1 MRTEEEIMHGD
12 ASKGRRP
19 AGGLVKRRFVREL
32 VGATA
37 GLALLIGVFSAF
49 APHRQ
54 QVEAAP
60 AVATATAPIAT
71 GAGMLTAQQIIA
83 AFQAEGL
90 TVENVRREP
99 QAMGGPSGPPMTE
112 REAWAFSVPEVAPSG
127 GRIMIFA
134 EDDKLHKKEDW
145 FKRVGAETKI
155 VAYKNVILWLD
166 PGISPAETARFRKAL
181 KGLV

>member
-1 MRTEEEIMHGD
+1 MHDDGRGKKSNH
-12 ASKGRRP
+12 AGVSKGRVLRRL
-19 AGGLVKRRFVREL
+19 AGVI
-32 VGATA
+32 A

-49 APHRQ
+49 APRHQ

-60 AVATATAPIAT
+60 AAATATAPIAM

-112 REAWAFSVPEVAPSG
+112 REAWAFSVPGVAPSG

-134 EDDKLHKKEDW
+134 EDDKLHKKGDW
-145 FKRVGAETKI
+145 FKRVGAESKI

-166 PGISPAETARFRKAL
+166 PGISPAETARFHKAL